1 MTSPSQPSGP
11 RRWLAIAALAFAV
24 PLAASA
30 QEAYTRGSPT
40 LFAGPSPDY
49 PAVARLAPG
58 QSLSV
63 VGCTDGYGWCDVVLP
78 DGLRGWVAANRLEY
92 DYAGDTLPLAT
103 YGAAIGVPIV
113 GFTLGNY
120 WSNYYRDRP
129 WYREPR
135 WWGNRPPPP
144 PVPGWRPPPPPTL
157 GWAPRP
163 PGPGWNAP
171 PPRPG
176 WSGPPP
182 RQEWNAPPP
191 RPEWNGPPPR
201 PEWNG
206 GPPRPGWGGQPQ
218 RPEWNG
224 RPPPAPMQPPPVAMP
239 RPQPQFPM
247 QPPPQQQPRPP
258 MAAPQ
263 PQQQPRPPMAAP
275 QPPVPVQAAP
285 QPRFPM
291 GAMPRPHVVMPP
303 DGGNPDRP

>member
-1 MTSPSQPSGP
+1 MTPMPQPSGA
-11 RRWLAIAALAFAV
+11 RRWIAVAALALAV

-92 DYAGDTLPLAT
+92 DYAGDTLPLAS

-144 PVPGWRPPPPPTL
+144 PMPGWRPPPPPAI

-163 PGPGWNAP
+163 PAPGWNGPP

-182 RQEWNAPPP
+182 R
-191 RPEWNGPPPR
+191 PEWNGPPPQPR
-201 PEWNG
+201 PDWNNAPG
-206 GPPRPGWGGQPQ
+206 RPGWGGPPPQ

-224 RPPPAPMQPPPVAMP
+224 RPPPAAVQPPPVAMP
-239 RPQPQFPM
+239 RPQPQPQFPV
-247 QPPPQQQPRPP
+247 QPQRPP
-258 MAAPQ
+258 GAG
-263 PQQQPRPPMAAP
+263 P
-275 QPPVPVQAAP
+275 QPPMPVQVAP

-291 GAMPRPHVVMPP
+291 GNMPP
-303 DGGNPDRP
+303 PPGGGATFNGNNPDRP

>member
-1 MTSPSQPSGP
+1 MRTTSKKNTA
-11 RRWLAIAALAFAV
+11 RWLGAGLLALAL
-24 PLAASA
+24 PLAAAA

-40 LFAGPSPDY
+40 LFAGPSPEY

-58 QSLSV
+58 QPLNV

-92 DYAGDTLPLAT
+92 DYAGDTVPLAS
-103 YGAAIGVPIV
+103 YGAAIGVPII

-120 WSNYYRDRP
+120 WNNYYRDRP

-171 PPRPG
+171 PPPRPG

-182 RQEWNAPPP
+182 RPEWNGPPPHARPEWNGPPPRQGWNAPPP
-191 RPEWNGPPPR
+191 RPEWNG
-201 PEWNG
+201 
-206 GPPRPGWGGQPQ
+206 
-218 RPEWNG
+218 
-224 RPPPAPMQPPPVAMP
+224 RPPAAPMQPPPVAMP
-239 RPQPQFPM
+239 RPQAQPQFPM
-247 QPPPQQQPRPP
+247 QGPQHPP

-263 PQQQPRPPMAAP
+263 PQPPM
-275 QPPVPVQAAP
+275 PVQAAP

-291 GAMPRPHVVMPP
+291 GPMPRSRGGAPF
-303 DGGNPDRP
+303 DGSNADRP

>member
-1 MTSPSQPSGP
+1 MTKHSFPA
-11 RRWLAIAALAFAV
+11 RWLGVAAVALAL
-24 PLAASA
+24 PLAAAA

-58 QSLSV
+58 QPLNV

-92 DYAGDTLPLAT
+92 DYAGDTVPLAS
-103 YGAAIGVPIV
+103 YGAAIGVPII

-144 PVPGWRPPPPPTL
+144 PVPGWRPPPPPAL

-182 RQEWNAPPP
+182 RPEWNGPPPHARPEWNGPPPRPGWNAPPP
-191 RPEWNGPPPR
+191 RPEWNG
-201 PEWNG
+201 
-206 GPPRPGWGGQPQ
+206 
-218 RPEWNG
+218 
-224 RPPPAPMQPPPVAMP
+224 RPPAATVQPPPVAMP
-239 RPQPQFPM
+239 RPQPQPQFPM
-247 QPPPQQQPRPP
+247 QGPQHPR

-263 PQQQPRPPMAAP
+263 PQP
-275 QPPVPVQAAP
+275 QPPQPVQVAP

-291 GAMPRPHVVMPP
+291 GPMPRPRGGAPF
-303 DGGNPDRP
+303 DGSNADRP

>member
-1 MTSPSQPSGP
+1 MIPMSQPSGP
-11 RRWLAIAALAFAV
+11 RRWLAIAALVLAV

-40 LFAGPSPDY
+40 LFAGPSADY

-63 VGCTDGYGWCDVVLP
+63 VGCTEGYGWCDVVLP

-92 DYAGDTLPLAT
+92 DYAGDTLPMAT

-144 PVPGWRPPPPPTL
+144 PMPGWRPPPPPPI

-163 PGPGWNAP
+163 PAPGWNGPP

-182 RQEWNAPPP
+182 R
-191 RPEWNGPPPR
+191 PEWNGPPPHAR
-201 PEWNG
+201 PDWNNAPG
-206 GPPRPGWGGQPQ
+206 RPGWSGPPPQ
-218 RPEWNG
+218 RPDWNG
-224 RPPPAPMQPPPVAMP
+224 RPPPATVQPPPAAMP
-239 RPQPQFPM
+239 RPQPQFPV
-247 QPPPQQQPRPP
+247 
-258 MAAPQ
+258 Q
-263 PQQQPRPPMAAP
+263 PQRRPGAGP
-275 QPPVPVQAAP
+275 QPPMPVQAAP

-291 GAMPRPHVVMPP
+291 GNMPP
-303 DGGNPDRP
+303 PPGGGATYNGNNPDRP